1 VLWCGGAQYQQPRAR
16 KQNALSE
23 ARESG
28 DATTGEKSECSKG
41 EFAEG
46 EGSPAASASATC
58 KACRPVQFNVLRS
71 HNSHFQL
78 RPRQLHFTMKKA
90 LKSKDLVKDF
100 GPEWS
105 RDLAKPLRADPY
117 LVILE
122 QEAWND
128 AVDDQDSTEED
139 EEETGDEEIDYEEE
153 EVHRLR
159 TPDSESTSMKDA
171 HGYLTPPST
180 PHKHELA
187 RRLRTIQ
194 LLDAPESVYQELLI
208 GARKEEKAEEII
220 VLEAE
225 NKEMAFGT
233 KVLLFV
239 MMAVLLHGFWTHWNE
254 ADERNRCACA
264 EHMGEV

>member
-1 VLWCGGAQYQQPRAR
+1 VLWCGGAQYQLPRAR
-16 KQNALSE
+16 KQNVLSE
-23 ARESG
+23 ARESS

-71 HNSHFQL
+71 HNSHSQL

-90 LKSKDLVKDF
+90 LRSKDLVKDF

-139 EEETGDEEIDYEEE
+139 EEESDDGGDGNEGK
-153 EVHRLR
+153 HGLR

-171 HGYLTPPST
+171 YGYLTPPPT
-180 PHKHELA
+180 PDKNDLA

-194 LLDAPESVYQELLI
+194 LKDAPKSVYQELLI

-239 MMAVLLHGFWTHWNE
+239 MIAVLLHGFWTHWND

-264 EHMGEV
+264 EYMGEI